1 MPAIVAICGGAENP
15 CRTLCEYRA
24 RTQKRHLDGGVCL
37 ECLNAQCR
45 VFAGAPALGGVMND
59 PTGTTTCFGFLGF
72 FASLFPRNWP
82 FAMVILLATTLDMSG
97 RIARRFDPT
106 QTDHR
111 PLRGKTQ
118 FYIQPAGDRASAI
131 TIRRTQRTIS
141 HPCKCCVHASPRFIP
156 AAAMGERVIN
166 LIALPYQ
173 HLLQARN
180 PAMSGADQ
188 PTSKR
193 AIQ

>member
-1 MPAIVAICGGAENP
+1 MRAIVAICGGAENP
-15 CRTLCEYRA
+15 FRTRCEYRA

-37 ECLNAQCR
+37 EFLNAQWR
-45 VFAGAPALGGVMND
+45 VFAGVPALGGVMND

-82 FAMVILLATTLDMSG
+82 FAMVILLATTLDVSG

-118 FYIQPAGDRASAI
+118 FYIQPAGDRASTI
-131 TIRRTQRTIS
+131 TIWRTHRTIS
-141 HPCKCCVHASPRFIP
+141 RPCKCCVYTSSRLDSRGCD
-156 AAAMGERVIN
+156 GEK
-166 LIALPYQ
+166 
-173 HLLQARN
+173 
-180 PAMSGADQ
+180 SD
-188 PTSKR
+188 
-193 AIQ
+193 